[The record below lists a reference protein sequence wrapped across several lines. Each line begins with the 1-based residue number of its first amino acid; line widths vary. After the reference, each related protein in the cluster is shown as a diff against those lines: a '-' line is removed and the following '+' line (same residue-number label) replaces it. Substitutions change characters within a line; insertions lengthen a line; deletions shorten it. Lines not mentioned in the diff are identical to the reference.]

1 MFQSSARAI
10 AWLCIVLPLFASAP
24 AKAAVKEERID
35 VGGYKL
41 NSVFIPASGKP
52 SLPPIVFIHGAS
64 ANLYDPMFSFR
75 EKLEG
80 KADLLF
86 VDRPGHGHS
95 DRGGPQNA
103 FPDGQA
109 DAIAALMKKRGIGRA
124 IIVSHSFG
132 GAVAAAFA
140 LEHPDMVAGLVFLSP
155 AVYPWPGGIAW
166 YYDAATAPVTGPLFS
181 ALVVPP
187 IGLAMVNGA
196 TNGVFAPNKRPPGYI
211 SKARTLLALRPAEFY
226 NNATDVAN
234 LLEWTKKASL
244 RYRQI
249 KAPTIIITGDTD
261 SVVSPTIHSAH
272 LARDIKDARLIVV
285 HNLGHK
291 SDYVA
296 RDLAVTA
303 IETLGGKRR
312 NLGKIALEIEA
323 RIAADGKK

>member
-1 MFQSSARAI
+1 MFQPSAKAF
-10 AWLCIVLPLFASAP
+10 AWLCIVLPFLAASP
-24 AKAAVKEERID
+24 AYAAVKEERID

-41 NSVFIPASGKP
+41 NSVFIPASGKTAV
-52 SLPPIVFIHGAS
+52 PPIVFIHGAS
-64 ANLYDPMFSFR
+64 ANLYDPMLSFR

-80 KADLLF
+80 GADLLF

-103 FPDGQA
+103 FPGGQA

-140 LEHPDMVAGLVFLSP
+140 LNHPDMVAGLVFLSP

-187 IGLAMVNGA
+187 VGLAMVNGA

-244 RYRQI
+244 RYRHI

-272 LARDIKDARLIVV
+272 LAKDVKGARLIVV

-296 RDLAVTA
+296 RDLAVAA

-312 NLGKIALEIEA
+312 DLRKITLAIEA
-323 RIAADGKK
+323 HIAADGKK